1 MHSQGPSQWRQHPAP
16 SRQKSEETRAAVSCG
31 VNRKLT
37 EALKRLGE
45 PVREYRRTR
54 DRIVRKKYKKE

>member
-1 MHSQGPSQWRQHPAP
+1 MTPHSGGSIPHRVGKKAKKPERQ
-16 SRQKSEETRAAVSCG
+16 SAAE

-54 DRIVRKKYKKE
+54 DRIVRKKKKE

>member
-1 MHSQGPSQWRQHPAP
+1 MTPHSGGSVPRRVGKKEKKPERQ
-16 SRQKSEETRAAVSCG
+16 SAAE

-45 PVREYRRTR
+45 PTREYRQTR
-54 DRIVRKKYKKE
+54 DRIVRKKNKKK

>member
-1 MHSQGPSQWRQHPAP
+1 MTPHSGGSVPRRVGKKEKKHERQ
-16 SRQKSEETRAAVSCG
+16 SAAE

-45 PVREYRRTR
+45 PVLEYRQTR
-54 DRIVRKKYKKE
+54 DRIVRKKNKKQ

>member
-1 MHSQGPSQWRQHPAP
+1 MTPHSGGSVPRRVGKKEKKPERQ
-16 SRQKSEETRAAVSCG
+16 SAAE

-45 PVREYRRTR
+45 PIREYRQTR
-54 DRIVRKKYKKE
+54 DRIVRKKRG